1 MDCTFKEGDVFLT
14 KLTIAVAL
22 SCGLYA
28 QTNANKASIG
38 GFVSDAASLPISNAK
53 VRVIN
58 EATGLERATET
69 NSSGLY
75 QFDALDPGSYELRVE
90 SKDSGVS
97 LRRIV
102 LNVGGSIHINIGF
115 GIEAKA
121 ETVDLSSSALSV
133 TESNASDV
141 VTYDVIH
148 GLPIDGRR
156 FQDFATLYPAVQALP
171 ETRGQL
177 SFVGQRG
184 IYSNVML
191 DGNDYNEPFL
201 GGIRGGE
208 RSNYAFTIPQSAIRE
223 FQVIQSA
230 PPVEYGRTS
239 GGTLNTSTRSG
250 SNSLHGEAFYHI
262 RDQSLGVAD
271 PLGLEPLE
279 RQQQFGGGVGGPVR
293 KDKLFYFAAAEHQMA
308 SYPRAVRFA
317 TLDSV
322 ASQVTADIAPAYNYA
337 SSEESVGGLPHV

>member
-1 MDCTFKEGDVFLT
+1 MRRLT
-14 KLTIAVAL
+14 PIRP
-22 SCGLYA
+22 
-28 QTNANKASIG
+28 ASG

-121 ETVDLSSSALSV
+121 ETVDLSRSALSV

-208 RSNYAFTIPQSAIRE
+208 RSNYAFTISQSAIRE

-250 SNSLHGEAFYHI
+250 LQLIARRGVLSHSRPEPRSRGSAGTRAAGATAAI
-262 RDQSLGVAD
+262 RRRRGRSGS
-271 PLGLEPLE
+271 E
-279 RQQQFGGGVGGPVR
+279 RQALLLCRGG
-293 KDKLFYFAAAEHQMA
+293 A
-308 SYPRAVRFA
+308 S
-317 TLDSV
+317 
-322 ASQVTADIAPAYNYA
+322 N
-337 SSEESVGGLPHV
+337 GLVSPGCPLRNAR